1 MPRACP
7 PPSRRLLPR
16 VGSCRSGIGLSSL
29 IRTIVTGDEAI
40 RKPAPDV
47 YLEALRR
54 LGADASRSVAIEDS
68 GPGIAAARAAG
79 MRAIAIPH
87 WLTERHDLDAAD
99 VRVTHAGDLSVDRL
113 VKLVTGH

>member
-1 MPRACP
+1 
-7 PPSRRLLPR
+7 
-16 VGSCRSGIGLSSL
+16 
-29 IRTIVTGDEAI
+29 VTGDEAI